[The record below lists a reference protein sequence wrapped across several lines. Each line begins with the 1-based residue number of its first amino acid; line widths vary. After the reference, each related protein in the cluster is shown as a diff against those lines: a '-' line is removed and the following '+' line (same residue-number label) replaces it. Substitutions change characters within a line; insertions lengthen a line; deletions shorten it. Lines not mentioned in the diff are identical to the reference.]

1 MFERIVRGW
10 RIMKASGGVLAR
22 HPKLVV
28 FPLLS
33 LVALAGLVAAIV
45 IPVAASP
52 QFAATEEIFDSVRA
66 DEPLLYIA
74 LFALYFVLTLIV
86 VFLNAA
92 LVFCALESFA
102 GRKPSLRGGLS
113 AAVGRLPQILAWTFL
128 STTVGL
134 LLNALQ
140 GILRDKLG
148 FLGSILGGIA
158 EFAWAVITYFVVPL
172 LVVEGVGPVTAVK
185 RSASIIKKTWG
196 ESLVGEAGLF
206 SLAFLLMI
214 PAIFVAGLAATVG
227 RSLGLDWVIV
237 AGVLG
242 VVIPYILVLMLVFG
256 AMGVIFQTGV
266 YVYATTGKPP
276 GSMDPALLQSAFR
289 RK

>member
-52 QFAATEEIFDSVRA
+52 QLAATEEIFDSVRA

-86 VFLNAA
+86 VFFNAA

-113 AAVGRLPQILAWTFL
+113 AAVGRLPQILAWTFV

-140 GILRDKLG
+140 GILDRHTRLHLLG
-148 FLGSILGGIA
+148 PPPP
-158 EFAWAVITYFVVPL
+158 PL
-172 LVVEGVGPVTAVK
+172 RPPFRHLEAQQGRRPGLRTAAPPR
-185 RSASIIKKTWG
+185 RSPLTRASR
-196 ESLVGEAGLF
+196 AG
-206 SLAFLLMI
+206 
-214 PAIFVAGLAATVG
+214 
-227 RSLGLDWVIV
+227 
-237 AGVLG
+237 
-242 VVIPYILVLMLVFG
+242 
-256 AMGVIFQTGV
+256 
-266 YVYATTGKPP
+266 
-276 GSMDPALLQSAFR
+276 
-289 RK
+289 